1 MPKKSDVPSKITR
14 AAIALFSRQGY
25 HGTSTRDIARLADV
39 SEVTLYRYFE
49 RKEDVFWA
57 ALTSS
62 FDSLKPRLAA
72 LEPGSRNATT
82 EMFLRRILNLLFDT
96 ATFNPELVRLIAVA
110 LLEVRGRAQDVC
122 REHMTPIFKTITSY
136 LQVNIDEGRVRNL
149 NPSIMAMGIAL
160 TIFAQPEL
168 AKVIQ
173 GCALSNMDSREAMD
187 AYTEFWLGTLLP
199 SEQER
204 AGGFSAPEALTV

>member
-25 HGTSTRDIARLADV
+25 HGTSTRDIARLANV

-57 ALTSS
+57 ALISC

-72 LEPGSRNATT
+72 LEPGGRNATP
-82 EMFLRRILNLLFDT
+82 EMFLRRIVNLLFDT

-122 REHMTPIFKTITSY
+122 REHMTPIFRTITSY
-136 LQVNIDEGRVRNL
+136 FQVNIDEGRVRNL
-149 NPSIMAMGIAL
+149 NPSIMAMGIVL

-168 AKVIQ
+168 AKVVQ

-187 AYTEFWLGTLLP
+187 AYAEFWLGTLLP

-204 AGGFSAPEALTV
+204 ASGFSAAEALSA